1 MKRESVLELKSE
13 VLKSLWAQ
21 TAQEQGARAEGIASP
36 HVESRLAVGYSQS
49 KKGAYQLEFRVQRR
63 HGAAYQRALEF
74 REKAKQEAN
83 IEEVRFIEIPS
94 RTAVLDFTGQGTLTA
109 RKRPLHL
116 GLSVGHADDGA
127 GTLGAFV
134 SDNQGNVCILSNNHV
149 LALMGQAELED
160 PIYQP
165 GRPDK
170 QRLTAMEEIA
180 SLSNYVIITKTDGD
194 SADAAIAILDKN
206 AQHESNRVPKGLGF
220 PMEGRMI
227 KEVASFKDLLELLKK
242 GTPVC
247 KIGRTTGYTEGR
259 IGAVALDNMTVKT
272 AIGNVVFNNVIE
284 VDWESNKKAFS
295 LPGDSGSMVFTK
307 NGLWAVGLHF
317 AGGEKK
323 VNGRGIGV
331 SYSCNMS
338 TILQTLEVSLLD

>member
-1 MKRESVLELKSE
+1 MLRV
-13 VLKSLWAQ
+13 
-21 TAQEQGARAEGIASP
+21 G
-36 HVESRLAVGYSQS
+36 SRCYSQS
-49 KKGAYQLEFRVQRR
+49 RKGSYKLEFRVHRR

-74 REKAKQEAN
+74 RKKAKREAN
-83 IEEVRFIEIPS
+83 IEEVSFIEIPS
-94 RTAVLDFTGQGTLTA
+94 RTAILGVPGRATLTA

-116 GLSVGHADDGA
+116 GLSIGHADDGA

-170 QRLTAMEEIA
+170 QRLTAQEEIA
-180 SLSNYVIITKTDGD
+180 SLSNYVIVTKKERD

-206 AQHESNRVPKGLGF
+206 AQHESNRIPKGLGF

-227 KEVASFKDLLELLKK
+227 REVASFKDLLALMKK
-242 GTPVC
+242 GTAVC

-259 IGAVALDNMTVKT
+259 IGAVALDNITVKT
-272 AIGNVVFNNVIE
+272 AIGNVVFDNVIE
-284 VDWESNKKAFS
+284 VDWESNKRPFT

-317 AGGEKK
+317 AGGQKK
-323 VNGRGIGV
+323 VKGRGIGV